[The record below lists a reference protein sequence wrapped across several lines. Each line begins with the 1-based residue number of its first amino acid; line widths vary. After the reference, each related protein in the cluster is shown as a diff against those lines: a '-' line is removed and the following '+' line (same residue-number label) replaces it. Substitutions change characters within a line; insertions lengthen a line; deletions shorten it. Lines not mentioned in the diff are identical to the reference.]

1 MAAKHKGEHKHMAT
15 SRNSRQPPPAAD
27 DFIVLEEA
35 PVPSLAVSNITENS
49 KLLGWVGWGRRVCVC
64 VRGGERRRRRAR
76 NLMLTTMAAGEITAA
91 ACERQTTDQNYIDA
105 SGVSLTFSSFFL
117 ILKKKNLTGSFS
129 SSAASPAKKMSAVLP
144 LKLFVK
150 YFGYWTCV

>member
-49 KLLGWVGWGRRVCVC
+49 KLLGW
-64 VRGGERRRRRAR
+64 GGEGGCVFVC
-76 NLMLTTMAAGEITAA
+76 GE
-91 ACERQTTDQNYIDA
+91 EREEEEGAEPDA
-105 SGVSLTFSSFFL
+105 DNHGGGRDYCRCL
-117 ILKKKNLTGSFS
+117 
-129 SSAASPAKKMSAVLP
+129 
-144 LKLFVK
+144 
-150 YFGYWTCV
+150 

>member
-49 KLLGWVGWGRRVCVC
+49 KLLGW
-64 VRGGERRRRRAR
+64 GGEGEGGCVFVCGEERRRRAR

-91 ACERQTTDQNYIDA
+91 ACERQTMDQNYIDA
-105 SGVSLTFSSFFL
+105 SGVSLTFSSFF
-117 ILKKKNLTGSFS
+117 
-129 SSAASPAKKMSAVLP
+129 
-144 LKLFVK
+144 
-150 YFGYWTCV
+150 

>member
-64 VRGGERRRRRAR
+64 VRGGERRREEEEGA
-76 NLMLTTMAAGEITAA
+76 EP
-91 ACERQTTDQNYIDA
+91 DA
-105 SGVSLTFSSFFL
+105 DNHGGGRDYCRCL
-117 ILKKKNLTGSFS
+117 
-129 SSAASPAKKMSAVLP
+129 
-144 LKLFVK
+144 
-150 YFGYWTCV
+150 

>member
-49 KLLGWVGWGRRVCVC
+49 KLLGWGGEGGCVFVCGEE
-64 VRGGERRRRRAR
+64 RGGGGGGRG
-76 NLMLTTMAAGEITAA
+76 T
-91 ACERQTTDQNYIDA
+91 
-105 SGVSLTFSSFFL
+105 
-117 ILKKKNLTGSFS
+117 
-129 SSAASPAKKMSAVLP
+129 
-144 LKLFVK
+144 
-150 YFGYWTCV
+150 